1 MIIDLEQY
9 QNKIKELPRLENV
22 RYENIFKL
30 AKSDKFFFY
39 NIIKKIS
46 IPEDISP
53 EVFFELRINS
63 DKPWTTLSNDIYGT
77 QDLWWLICLAN
88 KIQNPINNPELGKIY
103 KIIKADYVSL
113 ILTEIKKITNNTS

>member
-1 MIIDLEQY
+1 MIIDLELY

-63 DKPWTTLSNDIYGT
+63 NKPWTTLSNDTYG
-77 QDLWWLICLAN
+77 
-88 KIQNPINNPELGKIY
+88 G
-103 KIIKADYVSL
+103 
-113 ILTEIKKITNNTS
+113 

>member
-1 MIIDLEQY
+1 MITDLQQY
-9 QNKIKELPRLENV
+9 QNDIKELPFIQDV

-46 IPEDISP
+46 IPEDIQS
-53 EVFFELRINS
+53 EVYYELRINS
-63 DKPWTTLSNDIYGT
+63 NKPWTTLSNEIYGT

-88 KIQNPINNPELGKIY
+88 KIYNPINNPALGEVY
-103 KIIKADYVSL
+103 KIIKPDYVNP
-113 ILTEIKKITNNTS
+113 ILVEIKKLTRNG